1 MVGSAQTAA
10 NKTEINDRMNETKEQ
25 ISNGNEHTE
34 PDAPAFLSNYRLI
47 IVASLRS
54 KQLQRGSKPR
64 IEVDP
69 LRRRYTSIALEEVK
83 RGLVPYTLVSS
94 EQMAKLKKIE
104 KVDKPWG
111 NSHLVMTSTASSI

>member
-1 MVGSAQTAA
+1 
-10 NKTEINDRMNETKEQ
+10 MNETKEH
-25 ISNGNEHTE
+25 ISNGHEKPETNGHT
-34 PDAPAFLSNYRLI
+34 FISNYRLI

-69 LRRRYTSIALEEVK
+69 LRRRYTSIAVEEVK

-111 NSHLVMTSTASSI
+111 NGHLVVTSTASSI